1 MANGGIIGKVNN
13 PTSTTATGVWQQ
25 EEQYEAVRDGTWPE
39 RALFTTKSLRFNP
52 ASSDYLNRTPSSAFN
67 TDKWTISL
75 WFKRGNLGIDTRLIS
90 CDNDNGSN
98 DDYIRFDS
106 SDQMEFMIYEGSSVV
121 GLLKPNRVF
130 RDPSAWMHLVCVW
143 DSANGTAGNRMRMYI
158 NGTEETSFATDTNPS
173 SGANASFGNTS
184 HPIEVG
190 RRGSANNQYFDG
202 YMAEVISVDG
212 QALAPTSFG
221 STNSDGVWIPAI
233 YTGTYG
239 TSGFN
244 LQFENAAALG
254 TDSSPNG
261 NTFTVNNLTS
271 IDQTTDYPL
280 VNYITMNPLIG
291 YTSNTDNQVYS
302 EGNTIIIPNSTDNY
316 GTGFSTIGLKGGK
329 WYWEAQIVWN
339 GTSNN
344 ANFPRT
350 IGFVTEDYGFNY
362 SYLGQ
367 DSESWGVYFNDES
380 TDIWAKSHSNSAVNI
395 TGATTMAN
403 GGTISLA
410 LDLDNGKFYVG
421 YNGTFFTSGDPTSG
435 ATGTGAIY
443 TLTETDL
450 SKYIFPTVTNATNS
464 TYYKFNFGN
473 PAYAISSS
481 NTDGNGYGNFEYAVP
496 SGYYAL
502 NTANL
507 AEFG

>member
-271 IDQTTDYPL
+271 IDQSTDYPE
-280 VNYITMNPLIG
+280 NNFATGNPLLN
-291 YTSNTDNQVYS
+291 YNPQLT
-302 EGNTIIIPNSTDNY
+302 EGNLLLTSSGTAWKNSM
-316 GTGFSTIGLKGGK
+316 STIGLTSGI
-329 WYWEAQIVWN
+329 WYHEVKITAESGVPYGLIGVTDSYHPNSWGASPPNYLGIGYLQIGYYNDN
-339 GTSNN
+339 GTYYQNDGQQSYSGNGFGVN
-344 ANFPRT
+344 DT
-350 IGFVTEDYGFNY
+350 IGVLLNLDAGTPTIKFYK
-362 SYLGQ
+362 
-367 DSESWGVYFNDES
+367 NDADQGAINLP
-380 TDIWAKSHSNSAVNI
+380 TNSNSTGLWFFMQSVYKQTMSVNY
-395 TGATTMAN
+395 G
-403 GGTISLA
+403 SPA
-410 LDLDNGKFYVG
+410 L
-421 YNGTFFTSGDPTSG
+421 
-435 ATGTGAIY
+435 
-443 TLTETDL
+443 
-450 SKYIFPTVTNATNS
+450 
-464 TYYKFNFGN
+464 
-473 PAYAISSS
+473 AISSG
-481 NTDGNGYGNFEYAVP
+481 NQDGNGYGNFEYATKG
-496 SGYYAL
+496 GYTL

>member
-1 MANGGIIGKVNN
+1 MANGGIIGTVNN

-39 RALFTTKSLRFNP
+39 KALFTTKSLRFNP

-271 IDQTTDYPL
+271 IDQSTDYPE
-280 VNYITMNPLIG
+280 VNYATMNPLFAGDANIT
-291 YTSNTDNQVYS
+291 YA
-302 EGNTIIIPNSTDNY
+302 EGNLKTTAANQSQKNAV
-316 GTGFSTIGLKGGK
+316 STIAVSSGK
-329 WYWEAQIVWN
+329 WYCEMVSRN
-339 GTSNN
+339 GTNY
-344 ANFPRT
+344 P
-350 IGFVTEDYGFNY
+350 GFGIMDSQSVLQTSV
-362 SYLGQ
+362 SYLGSSSDSYCMFQ
-367 DSESWGVYFNDES
+367 DGNYYTSGSASNTGTSWGVGSIMGISIDLDSGTKTIKFYKNGSQTHSATISTPANAYVFAVSHND
-380 TDIWAKSHSNSAVNI
+380 N
-395 TGATTMAN
+395 
-403 GGTISLA
+403 GTIA
-410 LDLDNGKFYVG
+410 E
-421 YNGTFFTSGDPTSG
+421 
-435 ATGTGAIY
+435 I
-443 TLTETDL
+443 
-450 SKYIFPTVTNATNS
+450 
-464 TYYKFNFGN
+464 NFGS
-473 PAYAISSS
+473 PSFAISSG
-481 NTDGNGYGNFEYAVP
+481 NADGNGYGNFEYAVP

>member
-1 MANGGIIGKVNN
+1 MANGGIIGTVNN

-25 EEQYEAVRDGTWPE
+25 EEQYEAKVTDTWPQ
-39 RALFTTKSLRFNP
+39 RSLSTTKSLRFNDG
-52 ASSDYLNRTPSSAFN
+52 SSDYLNRTPSSAFN

-130 RDPSAWMHLVCVW
+130 RDSSAWMHLVCVW

-233 YTGTYG
+233 YTVTYG

-261 NTFTVNNLTS
+261 NNFTVNNLTS
-271 IDQTTDYPL
+271 IDQSTDYPE
-280 VNYITMNPLIG
+280 VNFATLNPIIKTYG
-291 YTSNTDNQVYS
+291 TQVFSN
-302 EGNTIIIPNSTDNY
+302 GNTTSLNATNEPAWAHTL
-316 GTGFSTIGLKGGK
+316 STIGVSAGK
-329 WYWEAQIVWN
+329 WYWEIKV
-339 GTSNN
+339 S
-344 ANFPRT
+344 
-350 IGFVTEDYGFNY
+350 
-362 SYLGQ
+362 
-367 DSESWGVYFNDES
+367 
-380 TDIWAKSHSNSAVNI
+380 
-395 TGATTMAN
+395 GATPWIWTGVISEAVDVRTQYLYNENTGTFLYGNN
-403 GGTISLA
+403 GNKYLNGSAASSFFATLATNDIASVA
-410 LDLDNGKFYVG
+410 LDLDNNKITFYK
-421 YNGTFFTSGDPTSG
+421 NGT
-435 ATGTGAIY
+435 AT
-443 TLTETDL
+443 
-450 SKYIFPTVTNATNS
+450 PNATPLDLPANLSS
-464 TYYKFNFGN
+464 TTVFPATTLVNGASISINFGN
-473 PAYAISSS
+473 APYAISSG
-481 NTDGNGYGNFEYAVP
+481 NADGNGYGNFEYAVP
-496 SGYYAL
+496 SGYYSL